1 MVPKWNAELST
12 VEHIMDR
19 MLGVYSTKL
28 PVSKAMDLMCEPKAS
43 SKTWTEHFKYLV
55 YVEKRAGNDR
65 TCWSCG
71 GIGNLKYT
79 FSADKVIDDAKVTL
93 AIDTYC
99 ETLSTALTHGRQPKE
114 ARYVQRNEEHSSC
127 ALSNIISYASLEKK
141 GAYLTRHGSLSYV
154 ERAADENHI
163 FGVRGE
169 GRVL

>member
-55 YVEKRAGNDR
+55 YVEER
-65 TCWSCG
+65 
-71 GIGNLKYT
+71 
-79 FSADKVIDDAKVTL
+79 ADKVIDDAKVTL

-127 ALSNIISYASLEKK
+127 ALFNIISYASLEKK

-154 ERAADENHI
+154 ERSADENHI
-163 FGVRGE
+163 YGVRGE